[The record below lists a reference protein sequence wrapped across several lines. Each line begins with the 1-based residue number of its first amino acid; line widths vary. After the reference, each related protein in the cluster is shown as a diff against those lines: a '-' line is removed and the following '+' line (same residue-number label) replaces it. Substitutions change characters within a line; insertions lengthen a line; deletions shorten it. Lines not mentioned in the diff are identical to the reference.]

1 MSERAPRRFSIWLLA
16 LPAGV
21 ALVMSGVVVGRS
33 SARSTTTIIQ
43 HEAEQ
48 ASSSDS
54 NDRRLTSLEEE
65 VARLRAERLAL
76 SRKDAPAKPDEE
88 IAKSEPAPSKP
99 APEEDEPALEERRAQ
114 FLDDLGDRLATEPLD
129 PRWRAETE
137 RAISTLLPQRM
148 GPGITVGDVSCGSSI
163 CRAKVQHPQS
173 PHLPDARLADFMLQ
187 RGPLASMQVN
197 LDTRETGTT
206 TLYFIRE
213 EQPVR

>member
-1 MSERAPRRFSIWLLA
+1 LWLA

-33 SARSTTTIIQ
+33 SARSTTTIIKQ
-43 HEAEQ
+43 EAEK
-48 ASSSDS
+48 APSSDS
-54 NDRRLTSLEEE
+54 SDQRLATLERE
-65 VARLRAERLAL
+65 VARLRAERIAL
-76 SRKDAPAKPDEE
+76 SRQDAPAKPDEE
-88 IAKSEPAPSKP
+88 VAKGEPAPGKP
-99 APEEDEPALEERRAQ
+99 APEEDERALEEGRAQ

-148 GPGITVGDVSCGSSI
+148 GPGITVGDVACGSSI

-213 EQPVR
+213 EQPVP

>member
-88 IAKSEPAPSKP
+88 VAKSEPAPSKP

-114 FLDDLGDRLATEPLD
+114 FLDGALHSGSA
-129 PRWRAETE
+129 PRMS
-137 RAISTLLPQRM
+137 ISEGGRRSGGRRQ
-148 GPGITVGDVSCGSSI
+148 I
-163 CRAKVQHPQS
+163 S
-173 PHLPDARLADFMLQ
+173 PR
-187 RGPLASMQVN
+187 V
-197 LDTRETGTT
+197 
-206 TLYFIRE
+206 
-213 EQPVR
+213 